1 MKHKEKT
8 NAHSFSKPV
17 DKRSRKA
24 MEAYL
29 SEHFRYD
36 TMNGWNRSTSYACNM
51 KLYKLGLD
59 RETTDKLYEMIQVPE
74 FYDEL
79 DGLIQAFNRKHDYRW
94 QAAWNGRSGGYLV
107 LYQGESKPSA
117 YLSFCTS
124 CGQKN
129 FTSVSKTGKRCG
141 VCGKETRMDFI
152 TRPMEV
158 RTFPG
163 QSIDQDEDF
172 EEWTLWELQQRTT
185 LVQEF
190 DQLADDIVSAAVEMA
205 QTREVTEEIEYVPV
219 SRLRL
224 A

>member
-1 MKHKEKT
+1 MTHKENPKS
-8 NAHSFSKPV
+8 HSFFKPV

-29 SEHFRYD
+29 SGHFRYD
-36 TMNGWNRSTSYACNM
+36 TMNGWNRATSYACNM
-51 KLYKLGLD
+51 KLYNLGLD
-59 RETTDKLYEMIQVPE
+59 REITDKLYEMIQVPE

-79 DGLIQAFNRKHDYRW
+79 HMLIQEFNEAHDYLW

-107 LYQGESKPSA
+107 LYQGESRPSQ
-117 YLSFCTS
+117 YRSFCTA

-129 FTSVSKTGKRCG
+129 YTSVSKTGKRCG
-141 VCGKETRMDFI
+141 VCGKETRMDYI
-152 TRPMEV
+152 TPPMQIV
-158 RTFPG
+158 AFPG
-163 QSIDQDEDF
+163 RSIDQDEDF
-172 EEWTLWELQQRTT
+172 EEWSLWELKRRTA

-205 QTREVTEEIEYVPV
+205 RTYEVTEEIEYVPV